1 MKFTDQNDA
10 GSKLLEILPRNELKA
25 NNFLILCLNI
35 KSVIMCDF
43 VARGLDLGYEILFS
57 EDIKTPNN
65 DECDIACVSESEDVV
80 INEALRVSF
89 EITKDYIYGR
99 AKKLYEEKILKNVYK
114 YRKGGLLSP
123 LKDRNILLITDSCE
137 TGARLAVAT
146 KSLTNM
152 GAKSVILGVALM
164 PSDMAEYANTIVDDV
179 YCAFKIDGFV
189 STDFYYEKTLENDE
203 NAILKILEDSPYYLP
218 LQKQGVS
225 NAN

>member
-152 GAKSVILGVALM
+152 GAKSVILGIALM

-179 YCAFKIDGFV
+179 YCTFKIDGFV

-218 LQKQGVS
+218 LKKQGVS

>member
-1 MKFTDQNDA
+1 MKFIDQNDA

-152 GAKSVILGVALM
+152 GAKSVILGIALM

-218 LQKQGVS
+218 LKKQGVS

>member
-1 MKFTDQNDA
+1 MKFIDQNDA
-10 GSKLLEILPRNELKA
+10 GAKLLEILPRSELKA

-35 KSVIMCDF
+35 KSVIICDF
-43 VARGLDLGYEILFS
+43 IARGLDLDYEILFS
-57 EDIKTPNN
+57 EDIKAPNN

-80 INEALRVSF
+80 INEPLRLSF
-89 EITKDYIYGR
+89 DITKDYIYGR
-99 AKKLYEEKILKNVYK
+99 AKKLYEEKILKNIYK

-152 GAKSVILGVALM
+152 NAKSVILGVALM

-179 YCAFKIDGFV
+179 YCALKIDGFV

-203 NAILKILEDSPYYLP
+203 SAILKILEDSPHYLP

>member
-123 LKDRNILLITDSCE
+123 LKDRNILLLTDSCE

-152 GAKSVILGVALM
+152 GAKSVILGIALM

>member
-123 LKDRNILLITDSCE
+123 LKNRNILLITDSCE

-152 GAKSVILGVALM
+152 GAKSVILGIALM

-189 STDFYYEKTLENDE
+189 STDFYYEQTLENDE

-218 LQKQGVS
+218 LKKQGVS

>member
-123 LKDRNILLITDSCE
+123 LKDRNILLLTDSCE

-189 STDFYYEKTLENDE
+189 STDFYYEKTLDNDE

-218 LQKQGVS
+218 LKKQGVS

>member
-137 TGARLAVAT
+137 TCARLAVAT

-152 GAKSVILGVALM
+152 GAKSVILGIALM

-189 STDFYYEKTLENDE
+189 STDFYYEKTLDNDE

>member
-152 GAKSVILGVALM
+152 GAKSVILGIALM
-164 PSDMAEYANTIVDDV
+164 PSDMAEYANTIADDV

>member
-152 GAKSVILGVALM
+152 GAKSVILGIALM

-189 STDFYYEKTLENDE
+189 STDFYYEKILENDE

-218 LQKQGVS
+218 LKKQGVS

>member
-189 STDFYYEKTLENDE
+189 STDFYYEKTLDNDE

-218 LQKQGVS
+218 LKKQGVS

>member
-218 LQKQGVS
+218 LKKQGVS

>member
-152 GAKSVILGVALM
+152 GAKSVILGIALM

-218 LQKQGVS
+218 LKKQGVS

>member
-152 GAKSVILGVALM
+152 GAKSVILGIALM

-189 STDFYYEKTLENDE
+189 STDFYYEKTLDNDE

>member
-123 LKDRNILLITDSCE
+123 LKNRNILLITDSCE

-152 GAKSVILGVALM
+152 GAKSVILGIALM

-218 LQKQGVS
+218 LKKQGVS

>member
-123 LKDRNILLITDSCE
+123 LKDRNILLLTDSCE

-152 GAKSVILGVALM
+152 SAKSVILGVALM

-218 LQKQGVS
+218 LKKQGVS

>member
-137 TGARLAVAT
+137 TGARLTVAT

-152 GAKSVILGVALM
+152 GAKSVILGIALM

>member
-99 AKKLYEEKILKNVYK
+99 AKKLYEEKILKNIYK

-152 GAKSVILGVALM
+152 GAKSVILGIALM

-189 STDFYYEKTLENDE
+189 STDFYYEKTLDNDE

-218 LQKQGVS
+218 LKKQGVS

>member
-1 MKFTDQNDA
+1 
-10 GSKLLEILPRNELKA
+10 
-25 NNFLILCLNI
+25 
-35 KSVIMCDF
+35 MCDF

-152 GAKSVILGVALM
+152 GAKSVILGIALM

-218 LQKQGVS
+218 LKKQGVS

>member
-152 GAKSVILGVALM
+152 GAKSVILGIALM

-189 STDFYYEKTLENDE
+189 STDFYYEKTLDNDE

-218 LQKQGVS
+218 LKKQGVS

>member
-25 NNFLILCLNI
+25 NNFLILCLNT

-152 GAKSVILGVALM
+152 GAKSVILGIALM

-218 LQKQGVS
+218 LKKQGVS

>member
-152 GAKSVILGVALM
+152 GAKSIILGIALM

-218 LQKQGVS
+218 LKKQGVS

>member
-99 AKKLYEEKILKNVYK
+99 AKKLYEEKILKNIYK

-152 GAKSVILGVALM
+152 GAKSVILGIALM

-218 LQKQGVS
+218 LKKQGVS

>member
-152 GAKSVILGVALM
+152 GAKSVILGIALM

>member
-65 DECDIACVSESEDVV
+65 DECDIACASESEDVV

-152 GAKSVILGVALM
+152 GAKSVILGIALM

-189 STDFYYEKTLENDE
+189 STDFYYEKTLDNDE

-218 LQKQGVS
+218 LKKQGVS

>member
-123 LKDRNILLITDSCE
+123 LKDRNILLLTDSCE

-218 LQKQGVS
+218 LKKQGVS

>member
-65 DECDIACVSESEDVV
+65 DECDVACVSESEDVV

-152 GAKSVILGVALM
+152 GAKSVILGIALM

-218 LQKQGVS
+218 LKKQGVS

>member
-152 GAKSVILGVALM
+152 GAKSVILGIALM

-189 STDFYYEKTLENDE
+189 STDFYYEKTLDNDE
-203 NAILKILEDSPYYLP
+203 NTILKILEDSPYYLP

>member
-25 NNFLILCLNI
+25 NNFLILCFNI

-152 GAKSVILGVALM
+152 GAKSVILGIALM

-218 LQKQGVS
+218 LKKQGVS

>member
-123 LKDRNILLITDSCE
+123 LKDRNILLLTDSCE

-152 GAKSVILGVALM
+152 SAKSVILGIALM

-218 LQKQGVS
+218 LKKQGVS

>member
-123 LKDRNILLITDSCE
+123 LKDRNILLLTDSCE

-152 GAKSVILGVALM
+152 GAKSVILGIALM

-218 LQKQGVS
+218 LKKQGVS

>member
-25 NNFLILCLNI
+25 NNLLILCLNI

-189 STDFYYEKTLENDE
+189 NTDFYYEKTLDNDE

-218 LQKQGVS
+218 LKKQGVS

>member
-152 GAKSVILGVALM
+152 GAKSVILGIALM
-164 PSDMAEYANTIVDDV
+164 PSDIAEYANTIVDDV

-218 LQKQGVS
+218 LKKQGVS

>member
-123 LKDRNILLITDSCE
+123 LKDRNILLIADSCE

-218 LQKQGVS
+218 LKKQGVS

>member
-80 INEALRVSF
+80 INEALLVSF

-146 KSLTNM
+146 KSLNNM
-152 GAKSVILGVALM
+152 GAKSVILGIALM